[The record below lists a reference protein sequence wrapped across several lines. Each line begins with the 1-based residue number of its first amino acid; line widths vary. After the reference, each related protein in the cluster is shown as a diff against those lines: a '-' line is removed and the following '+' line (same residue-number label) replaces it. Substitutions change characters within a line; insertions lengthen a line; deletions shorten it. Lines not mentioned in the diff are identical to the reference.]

1 MVDLNDEDA
10 VHRRAMYMLEQHR
23 LDERSAKSA
32 RQGVQLVYRRH
43 GEHSFF
49 LDVARR
55 ALYGPADEQLQGRL
69 RDHSFQVRKHP
80 AYAEARAL
88 SETAGAGSSF
98 VPPDYIQSEFE
109 AAAHPLRS
117 TADVCR
123 GFEISAKTN
132 QIIIPAFTSGS
143 SSGIDSTQ
151 NQTLVEGDPVDTTIS
166 SNVTTVASKVVVS
179 RQLLDQS
186 SPDSRIDE
194 VISADLGAAYGAQL
208 DSSVLTAAGGT
219 GALTGLLSVSGV
231 PTVGAGSS
239 VAGLLDGIATGY
251 QVMIQNRYRKPNVC
265 IMHPRRWLSG
275 FANAVDLQGRPLALP
290 STHPAALVGTADDGV
305 VAEWLGMRVILDVNV
320 PTTSGSGSQDYV
332 ILGHSP
338 DWLLYE
344 GPWSLQVDKEQLTY
358 SMSVNLIAWRYAGFI
373 VRYPSSI
380 CLVGPFNAPATPG
393 S

>member
-23 LDERSAKSA
+23 LDEWSAKSA

-55 ALYGPADEQLQGRL
+55 ALYGPTDEQLQGRL
-69 RDHSFQVRKHP
+69 RDHSFQVRRDP

-88 SETAGAGSSF
+88 SETAGAGSNF
-98 VPPDYIQSEFE
+98 VPPVYIQSEFE

-117 TADVCR
+117 TADVW

-166 SNVTTVASKVVVS
+166 SNVTTVASKVVVL

-194 VISADLGAAYGAQL
+194 VISADLGAAYGAQRDL
-208 DSSVLTAAGGT
+208 SVLTAAGGT
-219 GALTGLLSVSGV
+219 GALTGLLSVSGA

-290 STHPAALVGTADDGV
+290 STHPAALVGTAMMVWSPSGLGCGLSGRQRAHDLRFGV
-305 VAEWLGMRVILDVNV
+305 ARLRDIR
-320 PTTSGSGSQDYV
+320 
-332 ILGHSP
+332 
-338 DWLLYE
+338 
-344 GPWSLQVDKEQLTY
+344 SL
-358 SMSVNLIAWRYAGFI
+358 
-373 VRYPSSI
+373 P
-380 CLVGPFNAPATPG
+380 
-393 S
+393 